1 MLKDQHKHQRN
12 LTERRRGSHTPPRR
26 MTLRLLLL
34 SHLTGSLEV
43 VKAVS
48 AVGDHGLDGEIA
60 RSSKRG
66 LSDPMEGQEAMT
78 KSAAAS
84 STGGKRKKGDG
95 VRVRDRRRHLIWSP
109 LLRQAA
115 RWSQRSDGRER
126 CDRWL
131 FIADGGDEAEPAISS
146 RGGFGIASRIFWDTT
161 AITGTS
167 SGNSTALWALWALQ
181 ARNNE
186 DSNNGRRIG
195 WPDSNKEVK
204 SNLSV
209 FQLFQRNQ
217 KLIAM
222 TAKI

>member
-12 LTERRRGSHTPPRR
+12 LTERRRGSHTPLRR

-84 STGGKRKKGDG
+84 TTGGKRKKWDG

-109 LLRQAA
+109 LLQQASG
-115 RWSQRSDGRER
+115 WSQRSDGRER
-126 CDRWL
+126 GDRWL
-131 FIADGGDEAEPAISS
+131 FIADAWRWRRSRAAAISS

-161 AITGTS
+161 VLTGTS
-167 SGNSTALWALWALQ
+167 SGNSTALWALWALR
-181 ARNNE
+181 ARNDE
-186 DSNNGRRIG
+186 DYN
-195 WPDSNKEVK
+195 DV
-204 SNLSV
+204 
-209 FQLFQRNQ
+209 
-217 KLIAM
+217 
-222 TAKI
+222 